1 MNMLVTVPTL
11 TPEDLLR
18 MPDGN
23 RYELVD
29 GRLKEMNVSVQTGI
43 IVARVI
49 WQLNSHCVPNNLGWV
64 LASENGYQ
72 CFPDRPNLVRKPD
85 ASFIQAS
92 RLTAE
97 LLAQG
102 WARIPPDLA
111 VEVVSPNDLAYE
123 VEEKVELYFRVNVR
137 MVWVVFPE
145 TRTVRV
151 CRPTGSDTRL
161 HEQDTLKGED
171 VVPGFA
177 CLVRDLFPP
186 PLPAAPTA

>member
-1 MNMLVTVPTL
+1 MNMPVTMPLL

-23 RYELVD
+23 RFELVD
-29 GRLKEMNVSVQTGI
+29 GRLKELNVSVQTGI
-43 IVARVI
+43 IGARVI
-49 WQLNSHCVPNNLGWV
+49 WRLNNHCEPNNLGWV
-64 LASENGYQ
+64 LTSENGYQ

-85 ASFIQAS
+85 VSFIQAS

-102 WARIPPDLA
+102 FARIPPDLA
-111 VEVVSPNDLAYE
+111 VEVVSPNDLAHE
-123 VEEKVELYFRVNVR
+123 VEEKIELYFQVQVR
-137 MVWVVFPE
+137 LVWVIVPE

-151 CRPTGSDTRL
+151 CRPNGSDSRSR
-161 HEQDTLKGED
+161 EQDTLAGED
-171 VVPGFA
+171 VVPGFQ
-177 CLVRDLFPP
+177 CLVRDLFPR